1 MAKTKSIIAFFLF
14 LAGFLFIGE
23 SHTFF
28 LENFQDRY
36 VQVAYY
42 LETGDSEDE
51 MRQTILEKAEKYD
64 TTGFALQK
72 ENQGAFSRTITV
84 YGDETVQQTLKE
96 DWGIEEGL
104 TSSYFSG
111 TTTFIFKPFIETT
124 EKELQ
129 NVWYIGQTNE
139 ALFPMVFEEM
149 VGYSGSI
156 RNHPIPDVSEK
167 VVAGLWF
174 TLIITILLLTYYDT
188 VYSKKEQKIRIV
200 LGADSKQMM
209 LQKFGMDTIGFSI
222 AAFSALL
229 VLLPFTNPLFRWNV
243 SIIGFI
249 LLLISNGIII
259 VLGMKIGKH
268 LQLKSIASSVNAL
281 RMSLVLKSAIAI
293 LTAMILSI
301 TMLLLVEGIKLY
313 QQKDAYSR
321 VSNRVHVD
329 IAYPY
334 DYEKMKFP
342 EGSFENRAPLTT
354 DDQLRDNFMRYSY
367 RELDVSLMN
376 YWPHDE
382 VSPKWGDHYTFANLS
397 GLTLHQDMIPDWDF
411 LNEHEG
417 NYILIPEGVNQT
429 EIVDEVLATGNT
441 LGLTTDNL
449 AGVLTYEVGMSVI
462 AEGHNEELKY
472 SFNIKNPVIL
482 LDTYNYGALPT
493 YPIHYELREAD
504 HPDGLIAHNFTYL
517 MQFTTLDYQP
527 EKLQEFGQLIGG
539 DAIKPSLLEF
549 TVIPI
554 DEWFDSLWSLQNRSL
569 LIAIILTILIITL
582 EVQISSLA
590 LRMAYETNAREL
602 TIKKVMGFSLFERFK
617 NFFLLTGILSG
628 LSFIGA
634 VIFANV
640 FNIGLINYLAIGSV
654 SIFLL
659 DIGILLY
666 LTYKNDQL
674 QIQKVLKG
682 GI

>member
-301 TMLLLVEGIKLY
+301 TMLLLV
-313 QQKDAYSR
+313 
-321 VSNRVHVD
+321 
-329 IAYPY
+329 
-334 DYEKMKFP
+334 
-342 EGSFENRAPLTT
+342 
-354 DDQLRDNFMRYSY
+354 
-367 RELDVSLMN
+367 
-376 YWPHDE
+376 
-382 VSPKWGDHYTFANLS
+382 
-397 GLTLHQDMIPDWDF
+397 
-411 LNEHEG
+411 
-417 NYILIPEGVNQT
+417 
-429 EIVDEVLATGNT
+429 
-441 LGLTTDNL
+441 
-449 AGVLTYEVGMSVI
+449 
-462 AEGHNEELKY
+462 
-472 SFNIKNPVIL
+472 
-482 LDTYNYGALPT
+482 
-493 YPIHYELREAD
+493 
-504 HPDGLIAHNFTYL
+504 
-517 MQFTTLDYQP
+517 
-527 EKLQEFGQLIGG
+527 
-539 DAIKPSLLEF
+539 
-549 TVIPI
+549 
-554 DEWFDSLWSLQNRSL
+554 
-569 LIAIILTILIITL
+569 
-582 EVQISSLA
+582 
-590 LRMAYETNAREL
+590 
-602 TIKKVMGFSLFERFK
+602 
-617 NFFLLTGILSG
+617 
-628 LSFIGA
+628 
-634 VIFANV
+634 
-640 FNIGLINYLAIGSV
+640 
-654 SIFLL
+654 
-659 DIGILLY
+659 
-666 LTYKNDQL
+666 
-674 QIQKVLKG
+674 
-682 GI
+682 